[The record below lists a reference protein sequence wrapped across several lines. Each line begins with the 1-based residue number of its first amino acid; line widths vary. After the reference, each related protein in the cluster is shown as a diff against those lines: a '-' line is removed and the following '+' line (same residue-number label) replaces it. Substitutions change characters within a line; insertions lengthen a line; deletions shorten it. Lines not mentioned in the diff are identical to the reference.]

1 MYAFQFHLLRR
12 WTGGPA
18 ALIRRAIETAA
29 VAAIA
34 LWITAWLTSR
44 VAVPSVG
51 SVVALGLAVTI
62 VPAAARPLLVA
73 MVSRVSLAL
82 VGLATLLVRTIVFW
96 LFARATVGNAEST
109 LGDAFVAAA
118 IFALINAVLTASL
131 SLGDDKS
138 FFGTLVR
145 QLAVRYRDVVPIA
158 RTGLVVIQIDGLAR
172 EVLQEQIHAGR
183 ATTLSRW
190 ISTGGMRLDPWET
203 LLPSQ
208 TSASQAGI
216 LHGNGDQIPGFRW
229 WDKATGRFLVSNHP
243 PDAHEMQRRVSNGQ
257 GLLCDQGASI
267 SNLLSGDAT
276 RSYLTAA
283 TARDP
288 ARELRRTHVLA
299 WFFGTPY
306 AAVRWL
312 SLMVGEVIKELIQA
326 RQAAASGAPSAG
338 RGFTYAFARAA
349 TNVLLRH
356 LSTALVIEE
365 MYRGAAIIYV
375 DFVDYDE
382 IAHKSGPRSV
392 EALGAIEGVDRIL
405 AIVERAA
412 LDTPR
417 PYRFVVLSDHGQSP
431 GATFRERHGR
441 SFEDTVGA
449 LANARAT
456 TGKSAGRSER
466 WGSSGALLV
475 GSSGD
480 GDANQA
486 PEIVVGNCGN
496 LANVSFPRLPGR
508 ASMEAIDRIYPGL
521 IAGLVRHPGI
531 GVVMVRSESR
541 GAVVRGA
548 VGDNYLSDGRIE
560 GIDPL
565 ERFGPHAA
573 QGLKGLDAMS
583 ACGDL
588 VVISQYEEVSGEVAG
603 FEAQIGSHGGLGGI
617 QTQPFI
623 LHPSEWPVDPAIVGA
638 PAVFDQLRRWRDRL
652 S

>member
-1 MYAFQFHLLRR
+1 LRR
-12 WTGGPA
+12 A
-18 ALIRRAIETAA
+18 VETAA

-34 LWITAWLTSR
+34 LWVTAWLTSR
-44 VAVPSVG
+44 VAFPNVG
-51 SVVALGLAVTI
+51 WGIALGVALVL
-62 VPAAARPLLVA
+62 VPTAARPILIALL
-73 MVSRVSLAL
+73 SRFSLVL
-82 VGLATLLVRTIVFW
+82 VGLATLLLRTIVFW
-96 LFARATVGNAEST
+96 LLARGAAGNAETT
-109 LGDAFVAAA
+109 LGNAFVAAA
-118 IFALINAVLTASL
+118 AFAFINAVLTASL
-131 SLGDDKS
+131 SLGNDKS

-145 QLAVRYRDVVPIA
+145 QLAVRYRDVEPVA
-158 RTGLVVIQIDGLAR
+158 GTGLVVIQIDGLAC
-172 EVLQEQIHAGR
+172 EVLEEQIRTGR
-183 ATTLSRW
+183 AATLSRW
-190 ISTGGMRLDPWET
+190 ISTGGMKLDPWET

-243 PDAHEMQRRVSNGQ
+243 PDAREMQHRVSNGQ
-257 GLLCDQGASI
+257 GLLRDQGASI

-288 ARELRRTHVLA
+288 AHELRRTHVLD

-306 AAVRWL
+306 AAVRWS

-326 RQAAASGAPSAG
+326 RQASASGAPGAG
-338 RGFTYAFARAA
+338 RGFAYALARAA

-382 IAHKSGPRSV
+382 IGHKSGPRSI
-392 EALGAIEGVDRIL
+392 EAMGAIEGVDRIL
-405 AIVERAA
+405 AIIERAA

-431 GATFRERHGR
+431 GATFRQRYGR
-441 SFEDTVGA
+441 SFEETVGA
-449 LANARAT
+449 LANARAA
-456 TGKSAGRSER
+456 TGGAAGRSER
-466 WGSSGALLV
+466 WGSRGSLLM

-480 GDANQA
+480 GDAKQS
-486 PEIVVGNCGN
+486 PEIVVGHCGN
-496 LANVSFPRLPGR
+496 LANISFPRLPGR
-508 ASMEAIDRIYPGL
+508 VNMGTIERIYPGL
-521 IAGLVRHPGI
+521 IAGLVGHPGI
-531 GVVMVRSESR
+531 GLVMVRSESG
-541 GAVVRGA
+541 GAIVKGHDGV
-548 VGDNYLSDGRIE
+548 NYLTEGRIE

-565 ERFGPHAA
+565 ERFGRHAA
-573 QGLKGLDAMS
+573 DGLKGLDAMS

-588 VVISQYEEVSGEVAG
+588 VVISQYDEASGEVAG

-623 LHPSEWPVDPAIVGA
+623 LHPSEWVIEPAIVGA
-638 PAVFDQLRRWRDRL
+638 PAVFDQLGRWRHGL
-652 S
+652 W